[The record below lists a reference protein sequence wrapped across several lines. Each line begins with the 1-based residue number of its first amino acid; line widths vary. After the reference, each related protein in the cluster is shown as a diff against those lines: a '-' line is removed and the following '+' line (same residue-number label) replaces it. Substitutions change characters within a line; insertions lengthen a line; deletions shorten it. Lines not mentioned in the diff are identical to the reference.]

1 MRMYDLILKK
11 KQGGEL
17 STDEIRYMIE
27 GFTEGSIPDYQMSA
41 MTMAICFRGMTPR
54 ETVDLTLAMRDSGD
68 VLDLSGIKGVKV
80 DKHSTGGVG
89 DKTSLALTPIIAA
102 LGVPVAKMSGRG
114 LGHTGG
120 TIDKL
125 ECFDGFTTALSEEQF
140 AGNVNT
146 IGIAIAGQTANLA
159 PADKKLY
166 ALRDVTATVDQM
178 SLIASSIM
186 SKKLASGSD
195 AIVLD
200 VKTGNGAFMKK
211 LEDSRALA
219 KEMVSIGTMA
229 GKKTVAVIT
238 DMDQPLGRAVGNSLE
253 VREAIDTLRGEGPA
267 DFKEVVFALG
277 SQMLMLAG
285 RAADEK
291 EARALMEGVIEDGSA
306 LDKFAQ
312 FVRAQGGDAAP
323 VYDTSLLPVA
333 GKTLEVTAKESGYV
347 HRILAEDIGIAC
359 MTLGGGRET
368 KESAIDLSVGII
380 LEKKNGDAV
389 EMMIKVKEPLPEEYP
404 LFHEGLILYTY
415 LHLAA
420 DKPQT
425 DALLGAKV
433 KGVAYE
439 TLIERNGSIPLLAP
453 MSQIAG
459 RLSIQE
465 GAKYLEKRFGGEGVL
480 LAGVPGTPKANIVIL
495 GGGSVGTNACKIA
508 VGMGANVTIMDINL
522 QRLAYLDDIFGARI
536 QTLVSNDANIEKAV
550 KEADLV
556 IGCVLIPGKSAPK
569 IFKKKYLKEMKP
581 GAVFVDVAVDQGG
594 CGETTKV
601 TYHDDP
607 IFIEDGV
614 VHYCVGN
621 MPGAVPRTSTIA
633 LTNATLSYGLQIAG
647 KGLEQA
653 CKDNE
658 VIYSAINTYDGKLT
672 CKNVADSFECYEYT
686 DIKSVC

>member
-125 ECFDGFTTALSEEQF
+125 ECFNGFTTALSEEQF

-253 VREAIDTLRGEGPA
+253 VWEAIDTLRGEGPA

-389 EMMIKVKEPLPEEYP
+389 SDGEVLATIYGNDDAKMQAAYEKIAHAYEIAKEPAAFVPVVREYIFPE
-404 LFHEGLILYTY
+404 
-415 LHLAA
+415 
-420 DKPQT
+420 
-425 DALLGAKV
+425 
-433 KGVAYE
+433 
-439 TLIERNGSIPLLAP
+439 
-453 MSQIAG
+453 
-459 RLSIQE
+459 
-465 GAKYLEKRFGGEGVL
+465 
-480 LAGVPGTPKANIVIL
+480 
-495 GGGSVGTNACKIA
+495 
-508 VGMGANVTIMDINL
+508 
-522 QRLAYLDDIFGARI
+522 
-536 QTLVSNDANIEKAV
+536 
-550 KEADLV
+550 
-556 IGCVLIPGKSAPK
+556 
-569 IFKKKYLKEMKP
+569 
-581 GAVFVDVAVDQGG
+581 
-594 CGETTKV
+594 
-601 TYHDDP
+601 
-607 IFIEDGV
+607 
-614 VHYCVGN
+614 
-621 MPGAVPRTSTIA
+621 
-633 LTNATLSYGLQIAG
+633 
-647 KGLEQA
+647 
-653 CKDNE
+653 
-658 VIYSAINTYDGKLT
+658 
-672 CKNVADSFECYEYT
+672 
-686 DIKSVC
+686 

>member
-27 GFTEGSIPDYQMSA
+27 GFAEGSIPDYQMSA

-389 EMMIKVKEPLPEEYP
+389 SDGEVLATIYGNDDAKMQAAYEKIAHAYEIAKEPAAFVPVVREYIFPE
-404 LFHEGLILYTY
+404 
-415 LHLAA
+415 
-420 DKPQT
+420 
-425 DALLGAKV
+425 
-433 KGVAYE
+433 
-439 TLIERNGSIPLLAP
+439 
-453 MSQIAG
+453 
-459 RLSIQE
+459 
-465 GAKYLEKRFGGEGVL
+465 
-480 LAGVPGTPKANIVIL
+480 
-495 GGGSVGTNACKIA
+495 
-508 VGMGANVTIMDINL
+508 
-522 QRLAYLDDIFGARI
+522 
-536 QTLVSNDANIEKAV
+536 
-550 KEADLV
+550 
-556 IGCVLIPGKSAPK
+556 
-569 IFKKKYLKEMKP
+569 
-581 GAVFVDVAVDQGG
+581 
-594 CGETTKV
+594 
-601 TYHDDP
+601 
-607 IFIEDGV
+607 
-614 VHYCVGN
+614 
-621 MPGAVPRTSTIA
+621 
-633 LTNATLSYGLQIAG
+633 
-647 KGLEQA
+647 
-653 CKDNE
+653 
-658 VIYSAINTYDGKLT
+658 
-672 CKNVADSFECYEYT
+672 
-686 DIKSVC
+686 

>member
-68 VLDLSGIKGVKV
+68 VLDLSGIKGIKV

-291 EARALMEGVIEDGSA
+291 EARALMEGVIQDGSA

-333 GKTLEVTAKESGYV
+333 GKTLEATAKESGYV

-380 LEKKNGDAV
+380 LEKKNGNAVSAGEVLATIYGNDDAKMQAAY
-389 EMMIKVKEPLPEEYP
+389 EKIAHAYEIAKEPAAFVPVVREYIFPE
-404 LFHEGLILYTY
+404 
-415 LHLAA
+415 
-420 DKPQT
+420 
-425 DALLGAKV
+425 
-433 KGVAYE
+433 
-439 TLIERNGSIPLLAP
+439 
-453 MSQIAG
+453 
-459 RLSIQE
+459 
-465 GAKYLEKRFGGEGVL
+465 
-480 LAGVPGTPKANIVIL
+480 
-495 GGGSVGTNACKIA
+495 
-508 VGMGANVTIMDINL
+508 
-522 QRLAYLDDIFGARI
+522 
-536 QTLVSNDANIEKAV
+536 
-550 KEADLV
+550 
-556 IGCVLIPGKSAPK
+556 
-569 IFKKKYLKEMKP
+569 
-581 GAVFVDVAVDQGG
+581 
-594 CGETTKV
+594 
-601 TYHDDP
+601 
-607 IFIEDGV
+607 
-614 VHYCVGN
+614 
-621 MPGAVPRTSTIA
+621 
-633 LTNATLSYGLQIAG
+633 
-647 KGLEQA
+647 
-653 CKDNE
+653 
-658 VIYSAINTYDGKLT
+658 
-672 CKNVADSFECYEYT
+672 
-686 DIKSVC
+686 

>member
-1 MRMYDLILKK
+1 
-11 KQGGEL
+11 
-17 STDEIRYMIE
+17 MIE

-291 EARALMEGVIEDGSA
+291 EARALMEGVIQDGSA

-333 GKTLEVTAKESGYV
+333 GKTLAVTAKESGYV

-380 LEKKNGDAV
+380 LEKKNGNVVSAGEVLATIYGNDDAKMQAAY
-389 EMMIKVKEPLPEEYP
+389 EKIAHAYEIAKEPAAFVPVVREYIFPE
-404 LFHEGLILYTY
+404 
-415 LHLAA
+415 
-420 DKPQT
+420 
-425 DALLGAKV
+425 
-433 KGVAYE
+433 
-439 TLIERNGSIPLLAP
+439 
-453 MSQIAG
+453 
-459 RLSIQE
+459 
-465 GAKYLEKRFGGEGVL
+465 
-480 LAGVPGTPKANIVIL
+480 
-495 GGGSVGTNACKIA
+495 
-508 VGMGANVTIMDINL
+508 
-522 QRLAYLDDIFGARI
+522 
-536 QTLVSNDANIEKAV
+536 
-550 KEADLV
+550 
-556 IGCVLIPGKSAPK
+556 
-569 IFKKKYLKEMKP
+569 
-581 GAVFVDVAVDQGG
+581 
-594 CGETTKV
+594 
-601 TYHDDP
+601 
-607 IFIEDGV
+607 
-614 VHYCVGN
+614 
-621 MPGAVPRTSTIA
+621 
-633 LTNATLSYGLQIAG
+633 
-647 KGLEQA
+647 
-653 CKDNE
+653 
-658 VIYSAINTYDGKLT
+658 
-672 CKNVADSFECYEYT
+672 
-686 DIKSVC
+686 

>member
-389 EMMIKVKEPLPEEYP
+389 SDGEVLATIYGNDDAKMQAAYEKLAHAYEIAKEPAAFVPVVREYIFPE
-404 LFHEGLILYTY
+404 
-415 LHLAA
+415 
-420 DKPQT
+420 
-425 DALLGAKV
+425 
-433 KGVAYE
+433 
-439 TLIERNGSIPLLAP
+439 
-453 MSQIAG
+453 
-459 RLSIQE
+459 
-465 GAKYLEKRFGGEGVL
+465 
-480 LAGVPGTPKANIVIL
+480 
-495 GGGSVGTNACKIA
+495 
-508 VGMGANVTIMDINL
+508 
-522 QRLAYLDDIFGARI
+522 
-536 QTLVSNDANIEKAV
+536 
-550 KEADLV
+550 
-556 IGCVLIPGKSAPK
+556 
-569 IFKKKYLKEMKP
+569 
-581 GAVFVDVAVDQGG
+581 
-594 CGETTKV
+594 
-601 TYHDDP
+601 
-607 IFIEDGV
+607 
-614 VHYCVGN
+614 
-621 MPGAVPRTSTIA
+621 
-633 LTNATLSYGLQIAG
+633 
-647 KGLEQA
+647 
-653 CKDNE
+653 
-658 VIYSAINTYDGKLT
+658 
-672 CKNVADSFECYEYT
+672 
-686 DIKSVC
+686 